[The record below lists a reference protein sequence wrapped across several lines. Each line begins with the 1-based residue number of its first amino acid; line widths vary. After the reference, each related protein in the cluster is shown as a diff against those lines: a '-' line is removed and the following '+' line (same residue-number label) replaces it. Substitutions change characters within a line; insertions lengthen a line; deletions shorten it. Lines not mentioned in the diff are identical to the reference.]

1 MARCDRAWSWSG
13 PAGRAWGT
21 GMKDRVVGRPW
32 ARRGA
37 SLALAAMLAVL
48 GACGGKDESALMAS
62 AKQYLEKRDA
72 KAAVIELK
80 NLLEKNPQSGEAR
93 FLLGQALLES
103 GDPAGA
109 EVELKRALEYSH
121 PESAVAPVRAR
132 ALLAMGQ
139 PRRVLDEF
147 SSLDLKDPLVDIELQ
162 VTLAQAHAA
171 LGSRDEARA
180 AVDRALGISAAYA
193 PAVLMDARLKAA
205 TGDRAGALAATD
217 GLLARAPDN
226 TDAMLLKADVLLL
239 SKADRPAALA
249 LYRRAL
255 ELRKDLFEAQ
265 ASIFNVLLADKDL
278 EGAKKQLDDIRKAR
292 ANHPRTRFM
301 EAQLAYAN
309 GEFKQAREQLNL
321 LRRSAGENLRVLQ
334 LSGAVEFQ
342 LGALSEAEASLSR
355 VLQLAPAS
363 LDARRLL
370 AEVHLRQRQ
379 PAKALAVLKPLLEAP
394 TAHAEVLAL
403 AAQAHLLN
411 GDAKT
416 AQQLFAK
423 AAQIKPDDKRLNAAV
438 ALTQLQKG
446 NADAAFSELEKLAA
460 ADQGRSVDLAL
471 ITARLQRRE
480 FDGALTAIDALAK
493 KQPDSPV
500 PALLRGQVL
509 AAKRDLPGARKA
521 FEASLAKDAKYLPA
535 VAALAALDLQ
545 DKDPAT
551 ANKRFEALLKADP
564 KNARAML
571 SFADLKQR
579 TGAPE
584 AEIAKLLADAVAADP
599 SDAQVRVAQ
608 IDHLARSKETQPAAL
623 SAAQAAVTAMPG
635 NVDVLDRLG
644 RMQLAAG
651 DRQQALSTFGKI
663 VTAQPA
669 RAAGHLGIAS
679 VHLGS
684 GDSES
689 ALRAVR
695 KATEV
700 EPDSAAANRLLIAVL
715 VQAKQPQKALEAAR
729 QLQQRR
735 PADAAGFIAEGD
747 IEGSQKRWDTA
758 VAAYKT
764 ALTKND
770 AGTAALRMHATLV
783 AAGRGPE
790 ASRFAD
796 GWLKD
801 HPQDQVFRFHLG
813 DAALAAGDMALAEAR
828 YLDVLKAQ
836 PEHALALNNVA
847 WLKMKQNK
855 PGALEYAERAVKV
868 APNQVP
874 LMDTLAM
881 VLSAAGQHARAVEV
895 QKQVVA
901 KAPQLPGF
909 RLNLAKIYQA
919 AGDKAQ
925 ARQELTELAKM
936 KDFPGQPEAE
946 QLLKKLDGG

>member
-1 MARCDRAWSWSG
+1 
-13 PAGRAWGT
+13 
-21 GMKDRVVGRPW
+21 MKDRVVWRLS

-37 SLALAAMLAVL
+37 TLALAATLAVL
-48 GACGGKDESALMAS
+48 GACGGKDEPALMAS
-62 AKQYLEKRDA
+62 AKQYLERRDA

-109 EVELKRALEYSH
+109 EVELKRALEYGH
-121 PESAVAPVRAR
+121 PEKAVAPVRAR

-139 PRRVLDEF
+139 ARRVLDEF

-171 LGSRDEARA
+171 LGSREEARA
-180 AVDRALGISAAYA
+180 AVDRALGISSVYA

-205 TGDRAGALAATD
+205 SGDRAAALAATD
-217 GLLARAPDN
+217 ALLARAPDN
-226 TDAMLLKADVLLL
+226 TDAILLKADLLLL
-239 SKADRPAALA
+239 SKTDRPAALA

-278 EGAKKQLDDIRKAR
+278 EGAKKQLDEIRKAR
-292 ANHPRTRFM
+292 ANHPRTKFM
-301 EAQLAYAN
+301 EAQLAYAT

-355 VLQLAPAS
+355 VLQLAPGS
-363 LDARRLL
+363 VDARRLL
-370 AEVHLRQRQ
+370 AEMHLRQRQ
-379 PAKALAVLKPLLEAP
+379 PSKALAVLKPLLEAP
-394 TAHAEVLAL
+394 TPYAEVLAL

-446 NADAAFSELEKLAA
+446 NADSAFSELEKLAA

-509 AAKRDLPGARKA
+509 AAKRDMPAARNA

-545 DKDPAT
+545 DKDAASAT
-551 ANKRFEALLKADP
+551 KRFEALLKADP

-579 TGAPE
+579 TGAPD

-599 SDAQVRVAQ
+599 SDAQLRVAQ
-608 IDHLARSKETQPAAL
+608 IDYLARSKDSQSAAL
-623 SAAQAAVTAMPG
+623 NAAQAAVSALPG
-635 NVDVLDRLG
+635 NVDVLERMG

-663 VTAQPA
+663 VAAQPA
-669 RAAGHLGIAS
+669 KAAGHLGIAS
-679 VHLGS
+679 VHLAS

-695 KATEV
+695 KAAEV
-700 EPDSAAANRLLIAVL
+700 EPDSIAANRLLIAVL

-747 IEGSQKRWDTA
+747 IEGAQKRWDPA
-758 VAAYKT
+758 LAAYKT
-764 ALTKND
+764 AVTKND
-770 AGTAALRMHATLV
+770 AGTAALRLHATLV
-783 AAGRGPE
+783 AAGRAPE

-813 DAALAAGDMALAEAR
+813 DAALAVGDLALAEAR
-828 YLDVLKAQ
+828 YLDVLKSQ

-855 PGALEYAERAVKV
+855 PGALDYAERAVKV
-868 APNQVP
+868 APNQAP

-909 RLNLAKIYQA
+909 RLNLAKIYVA

-925 ARQELTELAKM
+925 ARQELTELAKL
-936 KDFPGQPEAE
+936 KDFPGQSEVE
-946 QLLKKLDGG
+946 QMLKKLDG

>member
-1 MARCDRAWSWSG
+1 
-13 PAGRAWGT
+13 
-21 GMKDRVVGRPW
+21 MKDRVVWRLS

-37 SLALAAMLAVL
+37 TLALAATLAVL
-48 GACGGKDESALMAS
+48 GACGGKDEPALMAS

-103 GDPAGA
+103 GDAAGA
-109 EVELKRALEYSH
+109 EVELKRALEYGH
-121 PESAVAPVRAR
+121 PEKAVAPVRAR

-139 PRRVLDEF
+139 PRKVLDEF

-171 LGSRDEARA
+171 LGSREEARA
-180 AVDRALGISAAYA
+180 AVDRALGISAVYA

-205 TGDRAGALAATD
+205 SGDRAAALAATD
-217 GLLARAPDN
+217 ALLARAPEN
-226 TDAMLLKADVLLL
+226 TDAILLKADLLLL
-239 SKADRPAALA
+239 SKTDRPAALA

-278 EGAKKQLDDIRKAR
+278 EGAKKQLDEIRKAR
-292 ANHPRTRFM
+292 ANHPRTKFM
-301 EAQLAYAN
+301 EAQLAYAT

-355 VLQLAPAS
+355 VLQLAS
-363 LDARRLL
+363 GSVDARRLL

-379 PAKALAVLKPLLEAP
+379 PSKALAVLKPLLEAP
-394 TAHAEVLAL
+394 TPQAEVLAL

-446 NADAAFSELEKLAA
+446 NADSAFSELEKLAA

-509 AAKRDLPGARKA
+509 AAKRDMPAARKA

-535 VAALAALDLQ
+535 VAALAAMDLQ
-545 DKDPAT
+545 DKDTAS

-599 SDAQVRVAQ
+599 SDAQLRVAQ
-608 IDHLARSKETQPAAL
+608 IDQLARSKDTQSAAL
-623 SAAQAAVTAMPG
+623 NAAQAAVSALPG
-635 NVDVLDRLG
+635 NVDVLERMG

-663 VTAQPA
+663 VAAQPA
-669 RAAGHLGIAS
+669 KAAGHLGIAS
-679 VHLGS
+679 VHLAS

-695 KATEV
+695 KAADV
-700 EPDSAAANRLLIAVL
+700 EPDSIAANRLLIAVL

-747 IEGSQKRWDTA
+747 IEGAQKRWDPA
-758 VAAYKT
+758 LVAYKA

-770 AGTAALRMHATLV
+770 AGTAALRLHATLV
-783 AAGRGPE
+783 AAGRAPE

-796 GWLKD
+796 SWLKD

-813 DAALAAGDMALAEAR
+813 DAALAVGDLALAEAR
-828 YLDVLKAQ
+828 YLDVLKTQ

-868 APNQVP
+868 APNQAP

-909 RLNLAKIYQA
+909 RLNLAKIHLA

-925 ARQELTELAKM
+925 ARQELTELSKL
-936 KDFPGQPEAE
+936 KDFPGQPEVE
-946 QLLKKLDGG
+946 QMLKKLDS

>member
-1 MARCDRAWSWSG
+1 MN
-13 PAGRAWGT
+13 
-21 GMKDRVVGRPW
+21 DRVVWHRA
-32 ARRGA
+32 ARGGVTM
-37 SLALAAMLAVL
+37 ALAAALAVL
-48 GACGGKDESALMAS
+48 GACGGKDEPALMAS
-62 AKQYLEKRDA
+62 ARQYLEKHDA

-80 NLLEKNPQSGEAR
+80 NLLEKNPQSGEGR
-93 FLLGQALLES
+93 YLLGQALLES

-109 EVELKRALEYSH
+109 EVELKRALEYGH
-121 PESAVAPVRAR
+121 PEKAVAPVRAR

-139 PRRVLDEF
+139 PRKVLDEF
-147 SSLDLKDPLVDIELQ
+147 SSMDLKDPLVDIELQ

-171 LGSRDEARA
+171 LGAREEARA
-180 AVDRALGISAAYA
+180 AVDRALAISAVYA

-205 TGDRAGALAATD
+205 AGDRAGALAATD
-217 GLLARAPDN
+217 ALLARAPDN
-226 TDAMLLKADVLLL
+226 TDAMLLKADLLLL

-255 ELRKDLFEAQ
+255 ELRKDLMDAQ
-265 ASIFNVLLADKDL
+265 ASIFNMLLADKDL
-278 EGAKKQLDDIRKAR
+278 EGAKKQLEDIRKLR
-292 ANHPRTRFM
+292 PNHPRTRFM
-301 EAQLAYAN
+301 DAQLAYAN
-309 GEFKQAREQLNL
+309 GDLKQAREQLNV

-342 LGALSEAEASLSR
+342 LGALTEAEAVLSR
-355 VLQLAPAS
+355 VLQLAPGS
-363 LDARRLL
+363 VDARRLL
-370 AEVHLRQRQ
+370 AEVYLRQRQ
-379 PAKALAVLKPLLEAP
+379 PAKALAALKPLLEVP
-394 TAHAEVLAL
+394 TPQAEVLAL

-416 AQQLFAK
+416 AQQLFTK

-446 NADAAFSELEKLAA
+446 NADSAFSELEKLAA
-460 ADQGRSVDLAL
+460 ADQGRAVDLAL

-509 AAKRDLPGARKA
+509 AAKRDMPGARKA

-535 VAALAALDLQ
+535 VSALAALDLQ
-545 DKDPAT
+545 DKDAASAT
-551 ANKRFEALLKADP
+551 KRFEALLKADP
-564 KNARAML
+564 KNGRAML
-571 SFADLKQR
+571 AFADLKQR

-584 AEIAKLLADAVAADP
+584 ADVAKLLADAVAVDP
-599 SDAQVRVAQ
+599 SDPQLRVAQ
-608 IDHLARSKETQPAAL
+608 IDHLARTKETQPAAL
-623 SAAQAAVTAMPG
+623 NAAQAAVSALPN
-635 NVDVLDRLG
+635 NVEVLDRLG

-663 VTAQPA
+663 ASAQPDK
-669 RAAGHLGIAS
+669 AAGHLGMAS
-679 VHLGS
+679 VHLAS

-700 EPDSAAANRLLIAVL
+700 EPESAAANRLLIAVL
-715 VQAKQPQKALEAAR
+715 AQAKQLPKALEAAR

-735 PADAAGFIAEGD
+735 PGDGAGFIAEGD
-747 IEGSQKRWDTA
+747 IEGAQKHWEPA
-758 VAAYKT
+758 LAAYKT
-764 ALTKND
+764 ALTKSEP
-770 AGTAALRMHATLV
+770 GTAAMRLHATLV
-783 AAGRGPE
+783 AAGRAPE
-790 ASRFAD
+790 AARFAE

-813 DAALAAGDMALAEAR
+813 DAALATGDLALAESR

-855 PGALEYAERAVKV
+855 PGALEFAERAVKA
-868 APNQVP
+868 APNQAP

-881 VLSAAGQHARAVEV
+881 VLSASGQHARAVEV

-909 RLNLAKIYQA
+909 RLNLAKIYLA
-919 AGDKAQ
+919 AGDKGQ
-925 ARQELTELAKM
+925 ARLELGELAKM

-946 QLLKKLDGG
+946 QMLKKLDGG

>member
-1 MARCDRAWSWSG
+1 MN
-13 PAGRAWGT
+13 
-21 GMKDRVVGRPW
+21 DRVVWRRA
-32 ARRGA
+32 ARQGA
-37 SLALAAMLAVL
+37 TLALAAMLAVL
-48 GACGGKDESALMAS
+48 GACGGKDEAALMAS
-62 AKQYLEKRDA
+62 AKQYLEKQDT

-109 EVELKRALEYSH
+109 EVELKRALEYRH

-139 PRRVLDEF
+139 PRKVLDEF

-171 LGSRDEARA
+171 LGAREEARA
-180 AVDRALGISAAYA
+180 AVDRALAISGVYA

-205 TGDRAGALAATD
+205 SGDRAAALAATD
-217 GLLARAPDN
+217 ALLARAPDN
-226 TDAMLLKADVLLL
+226 TDAMLLKADLLLL

-255 ELRKDLFEAQ
+255 ELRKDLLEAQ
-265 ASIFNVLLADKDL
+265 SSIFNVLLADKDL
-278 EGAKKQLDDIRKAR
+278 EGAKKQLDDIRKTR

-309 GEFKQAREQLNL
+309 GEFKQAREQLNV

-342 LGALSEAEASLSR
+342 LGALAEAEASLSR
-355 VLQLAPAS
+355 VLQMAPNS

-370 AEVHLRQRQ
+370 AEVYLRQRQ
-379 PAKALAVLKPLLEAP
+379 PAKALAVLKPMLDVQAP
-394 TAHAEVLAL
+394 RAEVMAL

-438 ALTQLQKG
+438 ALTQLYKG
-446 NADAAFSELEKLAA
+446 NADSAFSELEKLAA
-460 ADQGRSVDLAL
+460 SDQGRSVDLAL

-480 FDGALTAIDALAK
+480 FDGALNAIDALAK

-500 PALLRGQVL
+500 PTLLRGQVL
-509 AAKRDLPGARKA
+509 AAKRDLAGARKA
-521 FEASLAKDAKYLPA
+521 FEAALAKDAKYLPA
-535 VAALAALDLQ
+535 AAALAALDLQ
-545 DKDPAT
+545 EKNTAAAT
-551 ANKRFEALLKADP
+551 QRFETFLKADP

-579 TGAPE
+579 IGAPG
-584 AEIAKLLADAVAADP
+584 AEVAKLLADAVAAEP
-599 SDAQVRVAQ
+599 SDPQVRVAQ
-608 IDHLARSKETQPAAL
+608 IDHLARNKETQAAAL
-623 SAAQAAVTAMPG
+623 NAAQAAVSALP
-635 NVDVLDRLG
+635 NNIDVLERLG
-644 RMQLAAG
+644 RMQLASG
-651 DRQQALSTFGKI
+651 DRQQALSSFGKI
-663 VTAQPA
+663 VSAQPA
-669 RAAGHLGIAS
+669 KATGHLGMAS
-679 VHLGS
+679 VHLAS
-684 GDSES
+684 GDSEA

-695 KATEV
+695 KAV
-700 EPDSAAANRLLIAVL
+700 EAEPESVAASRLLIAVL
-715 VQAKQPQKALEAAR
+715 VQDKQLPKALEVAR

-747 IEGSQKRWDTA
+747 IEGSQKRWDPA

-770 AGTAALRMHATLV
+770 PGTAALRLHATLV
-783 AAGRGPE
+783 AAGRAPE

-801 HPQDQVFRFHLG
+801 HPQDHAFRFHLG
-813 DAALAAGDMALAEAR
+813 DAALAAGDMAQAEAR
-828 YLDVLKAQ
+828 YLDVLKVQ

-909 RLNLAKIYQA
+909 RLNLAKIYVA
-919 AGDKAQ
+919 AGDKVQ
-925 ARQELTELAKM
+925 ARQELTELAKL
-936 KDFPGQPEAE
+936 KDFPGQPEVE
-946 QLLKKLDGG
+946 QMLKKLDG